1 MPKSKTTKKGRS
13 QRRNN
18 DPLVQK
24 PGALNDATARK
35 KKDRDIQFRDEVPEG
50 TKGLKV
56 DFLLFFDTTN
66 QIFVSRS
73 ERRS

>member
-1 MPKSKTTKKGRS
+1 MPKSKTTKKGRT

-50 TKGLKV
+50 KRG
-56 DFLLFFDTTN
+56 
-66 QIFVSRS
+66 
-73 ERRS
+73 